1 MKYNIY
7 TDGSSRGNP
16 GLAGWACIIMNEIKV
31 REYSDGV
38 KSATNNQMEM
48 YAVEHAM
55 SVVNS
60 ICEKGDAVIIHSD
73 SQYTIKG
80 LTEWII
86 NWERNGWKNS
96 QKKDVINKEMW
107 QRMLKLKRQIKDN
120 DIEIKFEYVKAH
132 NGHKYNERADLLAT
146 SAALNE
152 KIDIYN
158 GSFSAYDEAIL

>member
-1 MKYNIY
+1 MDN
-7 TDGSSRGNP
+7 
-16 GLAGWACIIMNEIKV
+16 
-31 REYSDGV
+31 
-38 KSATNNQMEM
+38 
-48 YAVEHAM
+48 
-55 SVVNS
+55 
-60 ICEKGDAVIIHSD
+60 
-73 SQYTIKG
+73 
-80 LTEWII
+80 
-86 NWERNGWKNS
+86 KNS